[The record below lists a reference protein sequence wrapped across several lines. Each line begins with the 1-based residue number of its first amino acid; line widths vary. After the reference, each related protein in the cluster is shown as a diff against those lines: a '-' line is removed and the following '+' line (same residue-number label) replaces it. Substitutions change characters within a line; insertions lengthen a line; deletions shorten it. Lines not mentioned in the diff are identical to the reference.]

1 MRYGDNNYLK
11 YKIALYKMLYKC
23 DYCDYS
29 TKRLRDLKRHNDRKT
44 PCYKENK
51 EEICNLEVPQ
61 NINVLPQ
68 NINVLPQNINGLPQ
82 NINVLPQNINVHPQ
96 NINGNSRVE
105 DTTTFKCIKC
115 KKLFDRRDNL
125 KRHEIKC
132 DGYDRKQCRICLRM
146 FTTAQGKHQHIKYV
160 KCSPP
165 IQQHNNQTINNN
177 CNNTTNNT
185 TNNNNNIYNINVLRT
200 DFDKITKEDIEN
212 MVSRIAKEEYLNM
225 VNKNIDIGKYVIP
238 RTMKHIYF
246 NDDFP
251 EMQVLKKER
260 RNDKMVEVYVG
271 EGKWEKRMM
280 NDVCRDV
287 ISQVENFHTEYL
299 RYIEE
304 KYKDVKIGSAKWK
317 QLMRPIKTFGN
328 TMLWYNGFRGDEIES
343 IGVELNYPD
352 DDDEETERERDRKN
366 KEMEKLVGEKV
377 YDESKI
383 IERATQI
390 MLGQNKSS
398 LI

>member
-1 MRYGDNNYLK
+1 
-11 YKIALYKMLYKC
+11 MLYKC
-23 DYCDYS
+23 EHCDYT
-29 TKRLRDLKRHNDRKT
+29 TKRIRDLRRHNDRKT

-51 EEICNLEVPQ
+51 EDVCNLEVNDLVRGNNDLVRGNNDLVRVDNDLVRVDNDLVRVDNDLVRVDNDLILENPKVKESQ
-61 NINVLPQ
+61 ETIEKDKRFICNKCNKILSSNQQLK
-68 NINVLPQNINGLPQ
+68 LHCEKCRGL
-82 NINVLPQNINVHPQ
+82 HP
-96 NINGNSRVE
+96 
-105 DTTTFKCIKC
+105 
-115 KKLFDRRDNL
+115 L
-125 KRHEIKC
+125 
-132 DGYDRKQCRICLRM
+132 QCPICLKM
-146 FTTAQGKHQHIKYV
+146 FASKQGKHEHKKYV

-165 IQQHNNQTINNN
+165 IQHN
-177 CNNTTNNT
+177 NNTTNNYNNCHN
-185 TNNNNNIYNINVLRT
+185 TNNNTYNINILRT

-251 EMQVLKKER
+251 ELQVLKKER